1 MSTVKI
7 IDTTFRDGQQ
17 CLWATRMSTGAMLPV
32 AETLDHAGFEAI
44 EVVGAVQFD
53 AAVRYLRED
62 PWERLRLLRQRITRT
77 PMQAVVRSGCVLGFE
92 LLPQD
97 VNDLWIERLVA
108 NGIRQFV
115 AFDGLHDLDNIVPSL
130 KLAKQLGA
138 HTVGW
143 LTFSE
148 SPVHTDELYVAK
160 AREYIDRA
168 DVDGVLIEDASGVLT
183 PERVATLVP
192 ALKAAIGNRR
202 LGVHTHGLL
211 GLPQRTQLAAAA
223 LGVDHVY
230 TCVPP
235 LADANAP
242 PSVFTTVHNLE
253 QSGYETGVSVDRL
266 RQMEQ
271 HLEAIAAREG
281 FQRGKPMDFD
291 ASFFRHQIPGGV
303 LSNLTAQLKVA
314 GLEDRLPKVLEECGR
329 VRAELGWPIQVTPF
343 AQFIG
348 VQATLNVIHG
358 ERYRI
363 VPNEIKKYA
372 LGYYGKL
379 LAPVEPDILDRIVS
393 NGSGNIA
400 LERKPLEPM
409 LPIIRKRHPNADGD
423 ELLLRLSFD
432 DAVLE
437 PMRSNRPDYASWTIA
452 DKPIVH
458 LLKEIAKRPAASRVF
473 ISQGNVSV
481 ELRR

>member
-1 MSTVKI
+1 MSTMKI

-17 CLWATRMSTGAMLPV
+17 CLWATRMPTGAMLPV
-32 AETLDHAGFEAI
+32 AEELDNAGFEAI

-62 PWERLRLLRQRITRT
+62 PWERLRLLRQRMTKT
-77 PMQAVVRSGCVLGFE
+77 PMQAVIRSRCVLGFD

-108 NGIRQFV
+108 NGIRSFV
-115 AFDGLHDLDNIVPSL
+115 AFDGLHDLDNVVPSL
-130 KLAKQLGA
+130 RLAKQLGA

-143 LTFSE
+143 LTFSD
-148 SPVHTDELYVAK
+148 SPVHTDALYVAK
-160 AREYIDRA
+160 AREYIERA
-168 DVDGVLIEDASGVLT
+168 NVDGVLIEDASGVLT

-192 ALKAAIGNRR
+192 ALKAAIGNRQ

-211 GLPQRTQLAAAA
+211 GLPQRTQLSAAG
-223 LGVDHVY
+223 LGVDHIY

-242 PSVFTTVHNLE
+242 PSVFTTVWNLE
-253 QSGYETGVSVDRL
+253 QSGYPTGVLLDRL
-266 RQMEQ
+266 RTVER
-271 HLEAIAAREG
+271 HLEFVAHREG
-281 FQRGKPMDFD
+281 FQRGKPADFD
-291 ASFFRHQIPGGV
+291 ASFFKHQIPGGV
-303 LSNLTAQLKVA
+303 LSNLAAQLKAA
-314 GLEDRLPKVLEECGR
+314 GLQDRLPKVLEECGR

-358 ERYRI
+358 DRYRI

-372 LGYYGKL
+372 LGHYGKL
-379 LAPVEPDILDRIVS
+379 LAPVDPNVLDRIVS
-393 NGSGNIA
+393 NGSGEITD
-400 LERKPLEPM
+400 KPKTPEPM
-409 LPIIRKRHPNADGD
+409 LPLARKRYPKANGD
-423 ELLLRLSFD
+423 ELILHLSFD
-432 DAVLE
+432 PAILE
-437 PMRSNRPDYASWTIA
+437 PMRSNRPDYASWSIS

-458 LLKEIAKRPAASRVF
+458 LLKEIAKRPTASRVYIAGGGF
-473 ISQGNVSV
+473 SV